1 MAEVTTVLSSILSS
15 IIWALVGVVLLLI
28 SFRIFDAV
36 DPVAYHEEIKKG
48 NMAAGVVVAGV
59 IVGMAIIIFA
69 AIR

>member
-15 IIWALVGVVLLLI
+15 IVWALVGVILLI
-28 SFRIFDAV
+28 AAFRIFDAF

-48 NMAAGVVVAGV
+48 NVAAGVVVGGV
-59 IVGMAIIIFA
+59 MVGMAIIIFA